1 MITLEQIRSE
11 LADRKLKV
19 VAKETGLH
27 YMTVWRISAGK
38 ETNPKFD
45 TVVRLSE
52 YLGRKKVV

>member
-1 MITLEQIRSE
+1 